1 MILFMGVGYSILATR
16 LSIKGVAK
24 TTGKWQIEIVGI
36 EPIENNTSAVS
47 RDAKIINPTTVELI
61 IAIIPVLIAAGLVMP
76 VRNYHNVMQLL
87 NNMLDF
93 YTNTRKYYWKGW
105 CVKDD
110 TDE

>member
-1 MILFMGVGYSILATR
+1 MRNQYLVPANSKKSQLIFGFFTWPDLILCLVGAAITIALLIIL
-16 LSIKGVAK
+16 K
-24 TTGKWQIEIVGI
+24 
-36 EPIENNTSAVS
+36 
-47 RDAKIINPTTVELI
+47 NPTTVELI

-87 NNMLDF
+87 NNILDF
-93 YTNTRKYYWKGW
+93 YTNTRKYYLTGW